1 MTSIHKPKTLETFVA
16 DWNAVGS
23 PEYIDYGRF
32 TEAGHDIHCS
42 NTYRVSREVV
52 NPKILGLHSPN
63 RSLTV
68 SPTWHK
74 DGVGLTLGYPGVHG
88 LGQAIY
94 PIAELHADGSIVE
107 LHGWGQQP
115 VPEVAAGERAFGS
128 AMAPTAVTPDN
139 AQAKAAHFR
148 TESDRIMAEIRARS
162 ATKHGLTHQAPTV
175 GEYGLPSADQRTL
188 TAIENVEAWE
198 SKHNAGCYAGWS
210 EPVAMPESQ
219 KRAAAKE
226 NGQNVSYVAG
236 MRIDGHDQ
244 PWLVLI
250 ERSSSAVSDPENRG
264 GYIAQAVSAAIN
276 ADLFVKTIM
285 AREASQAHLL
295 SEEIA
300 GTPPGVPAPLGMRSL
315 PTPSLGCA
323 PSFGHG

>member
-1 MTSIHKPKTLETFVA
+1 
-16 DWNAVGS
+16 
-23 PEYIDYGRF
+23 
-32 TEAGHDIHCS
+32 
-42 NTYRVSREVV
+42 
-52 NPKILGLHSPN
+52 
-63 RSLTV
+63 
-68 SPTWHK
+68 
-74 DGVGLTLGYPGVHG
+74 
-88 LGQAIY
+88 
-94 PIAELHADGSIVE
+94 
-107 LHGWGQQP
+107 
-115 VPEVAAGERAFGS
+115 
-128 AMAPTAVTPDN
+128 
-139 AQAKAAHFR
+139 
-148 TESDRIMAEIRARS
+148 
-162 ATKHGLTHQAPTV
+162 
-175 GEYGLPSADQRTL
+175 
-188 TAIENVEAWE
+188 
-198 SKHNAGCYAGWS
+198 
-210 EPVAMPESQ
+210 MPESQ

-295 SEEIA
+295 SEEVG
-300 GTPPGVPAPLGMRSL
+300 GTPPGAPAPLGMRSL